1 MKESETRDQITK
13 PCNPAKDGI
22 ETKDGIAANVV
33 VRPMTEEDIEEAAA
47 LEGKTFSMP
56 WKAADFLEMIKAQ
69 YAHYFVAEYDKA
81 GTLPD
86 VRDSDVPDGKAI
98 VGIIGLRDIAG
109 EGEITNVAVD
119 EKMRGLGIGKMLLER
134 ALSKAQE
141 LGIRDVT
148 LEVRVSNVPAIGLYE
163 SHGFKSE
170 GIRPKF
176 YEHPTEDAAI
186 YWRREQ

>member
-13 PCNPAKDGI
+13 PCNPVGDGI
-22 ETKDGIAANVV
+22 EARDGIVANVLI
-33 VRPMTEEDIEEAAA
+33 RPMMEEDIEEAAA

-69 YAHYFVAEYDKA
+69 YAHYFVAEYNK
-81 GTLPD
+81 P
-86 VRDSDVPDGKAI
+86 VGKAI

-119 EKMRGLGIGKMLLER
+119 EAMRGFGIGKMLLER

-141 LGIRDVT
+141 LGIKDVT

>member
-13 PCNPAKDGI
+13 PCNPVGDGI
-22 ETKDGIAANVV
+22 VANVLI
-33 VRPMTEEDIEEAAA
+33 RPMTEEDIEEAAA

-69 YAHYFVAEYDKA
+69 YAHYFVAEYDKP
-81 GTLPD
+81 GTSPD
-86 VRDSDVPDGKAI
+86 KPVGKAI

-141 LGIRDVT
+141 LGIKDVT

-170 GIRPKF
+170 GIRPNF

>member
-13 PCNPAKDGI
+13 PCNPTKDGIETRDGI
-22 ETKDGIAANVV
+22 ETKDGIVANVLI
-33 VRPMTEEDIEEAAA
+33 RPMTEEDIEEAAA

-69 YAHYFVAEYDKA
+69 YAHYFVAEYNKP
-81 GTLPD
+81 GTSPG
-86 VRDSDVPDGKAI
+86 GKTI

-119 EKMRGLGIGKMLLER
+119 EAMRGFGIGKMLLER

-170 GIRPKF
+170 GIRPNF

-186 YWRREQ
+186 YWRRER